1 MLLKITFVLFITL
14 FTATGCV
21 NTNQASSGDDID
33 KDLIVL
39 AHGLGRSD
47 WAMWKLA
54 QRLEQAGYK
63 VCSLDYAT
71 IG

>member
-39 AHGLGRSD
+39 AHGLGRS
-47 WAMWKLA
+47 
-54 QRLEQAGYK
+54 QY
-63 VCSLDYAT
+63 
-71 IG
+71 